1 MSDERN
7 ISDTAKQREREVFQ
21 QLENEAKGKKYKDE
35 VMLGTQMEGTI
46 DDHLDR
52 GVILTPAQHAGMII
66 RDNLNSS
73 VSVDAQTKAG
83 AAGFEAG
90 EAGLDPAYFGP
101 FLDEKQRQ
109 RFVEKYLIGEENRA
123 ADIQGER
130 EE

>member
-7 ISDTAKQREREVFQ
+7 INDTAEQRERDVRQ
-21 QLENEAKGKKYKDE
+21 QLDDKEKGKKYKDE
-35 VMLGTQMEGTI
+35 VLLGTQMEGTI
-46 DDHLDR
+46 DEHLDR

-66 RDNLNSS
+66 RDNLNAS

-83 AAGFEAG
+83 TAGFEAG

-109 RFVEKYLIGEENRA
+109 LFVEKYLIGEENRA
-123 ADIQGER
+123 ADVQGER